1 MKNSISVP
9 ITLQNGNEKRH
20 LPFRN
25 KVRKETIYGKEK
37 EKKLKKEITQQRKT
51 SSNIY
56 RKETRIIISNE
67 RSNYI

>member
-1 MKNSISVP
+1 METRSD
-9 ITLQNGNEKRH
+9 TY
-20 LPFRN
+20 LPFHN
-25 KVRKETIYGKEK
+25 KVRKETVYGKEK

-67 RSNYI
+67 RLNYI